1 VTLTS
6 YRCLPDGG
14 CSRPRPD
21 RFALDAVAGLAASGP
36 LAAVDAYGRP
46 SNRPRW
52 LAGEYLALLERQG
65 RGIGV
70 IYLIHFDQPI
80 GDLGNPRG
88 YATHYT
94 GRAASSGLL
103 KVLRRADGAEFAEL
117 AWVDRVGPPGAP
129 GTPPAP
135 RHRLR
140 VVGDCVLGAV
150 VGTAVLLGTVAA
162 GAVVVGTTTGAV
174 VVGAGPDGDGVDVP
188 GAWVAGGI
196 DLSALATTTPTDVL
210 PPCCDR
216 LPNKLASGWLATV
229 STPVI
234 AATAIPKASTAA
246 TATRCQRIGWG
257 CASLAASSLA
267 ASSLAPACSPTR
279 RRSERRATRWADASE
294 WVYRASAGAT
304 SRLATAAPMR
314 VPSTPNKDAT
324 TAPLTAAS
332 APASNLGMRS
342 CSIPHLDGRV
352 GDGGAA
358 VWGPRARPDRNP
370 AAAWRAPTLAT
381 QAGSCQLPPGHEGD
395 RAAWGSHSLGDRSFK
410 AALVGRAE
418 LQAAQGPGGPEV
430 AHDPEHVA
438 SPRVHQSQR
447 AGTVSDSRAEIL
459 LINQESCSSIRA
471 RRARWLSRDNARAA
485 LSNAL
490 TNSRQIQHWTL
501 DLPARLILHA
511 AGRGARLMQVV
522 GEQGIGW
529 QLARI
534 WTGTRTRERSLK
546 RSGGADAPLPGLP
559 AGQARPWVAGPADR
573 SARCGAGNPR
583 CRLRR
588 RPLAGA
594 PTGGGR
600 MTRGHPPASPAGLPA
615 ACCTVPPSQEGTLM
629 APEISD
635 RDSAAACLGWLREL
649 AARLDLDHPDP
660 LYQAGKADQLARAAK
675 DLLMTCACSPRAA
688 GCAATWSS
696 STAGRSWPTA
706 PRTSA
711 AGPATIWMTTGP
723 AYPPAPPTATTT
735 PRGAPYDRR

>member
-1 VTLTS
+1 MTFS
-6 YRCLPDGG
+6 RCLTRTSPTQAAGTSVRLPPMATVD
-14 CSRPRPD
+14 PRPD
-21 RFALDAVAGLAASGP
+21 WLIATRELLDRSPDPIGSV
-36 LAAVDAYGRP
+36 
-46 SNRPRW
+46 
-52 LAGEYLALLERQG
+52 YLL
-65 RGIGV
+65 
-70 IYLIHFDQPI
+70 HFDRPI
-80 GDLGNPRG
+80 GDLNNPRG
-88 YATHYT
+88 YAGHYT

-129 GTPPAP
+129 VTPPAP

-140 VVGDCVLGAV
+140 VVGGCVLGAV

-196 DLSALATTTPTDVL
+196 DLSAPATTTPTEVL

-267 ASSLAPACSPTR
+267 PSSLAPACSPTR
-279 RRSERRATRWADASE
+279 RTSERRATRWADASE

-352 GDGGAA
+352 GDGGVA
-358 VWGPRARPDRNP
+358 VWGPRARPVRNP

-381 QAGSCQLPPGHEGD
+381 QAGSCQLPPGQEGD

-438 SPRVHQSQR
+438 SPGVHQSQR

-471 RRARWLSRDNARAA
+471 CRARWLSRDNARAA
-485 LSNAL
+485 FSNAL

-501 DLPARLILHA
+501 DLCGRLGDHA
-511 AGRGARLMQVV
+511 AGKGPNDGGARLVQVV
-522 GEQGIGW
+522 RQAGIGF
-529 QLARI
+529 QLVRL
-534 WTGTRTRERSLK
+534 WHGTRGLERSLK
-546 RSGGADAPLPGLP
+546 RRGGAARRCPVCRLQALGQTLPRRPTHPLDQLELGPAAAWLVTSRLVE
-559 AGQARPWVAGPADR
+559 AGQ
-573 SARCGAGNPR
+573 
-583 CRLRR
+583 LK
-588 RPLAGA
+588 
-594 PTGGGR
+594 
-600 MTRGHPPASPAGLPA
+600 
-615 ACCTVPPSQEGTLM
+615 
-629 APEISD
+629 
-635 RDSAAACLGWLREL
+635 L
-649 AARLDLDHPDP
+649 AA
-660 LYQAGKADQLARAAK
+660 
-675 DLLMTCACSPRAA
+675 
-688 GCAATWSS
+688 
-696 STAGRSWPTA
+696 
-706 PRTSA
+706 
-711 AGPATIWMTTGP
+711 
-723 AYPPAPPTATTT
+723 
-735 PRGAPYDRR
+735 

>member
-1 VTLTS
+1 VTAAT
-6 YRCLPDGG
+6 YRCLPDRGR
-14 CSRPRPD
+14 SRPRPANRTLD
-21 RFALDAVAGLAASGP
+21 TVDAVAGRTARGP
-36 LAAVDAYGRP
+36 LAAVDAFGRP
-46 SNRPRW
+46 RGRPPW

-65 RGIGV
+65 RGVGV
-70 IYLIHFDQPI
+70 IYLVHFDQPI
-80 GDLGNPRG
+80 GDPTNPRG
-88 YATHYT
+88 FASHYT

-117 AWVDRVGPPGAP
+117 PWVDRMGPPGAP
-129 GTPPAP
+129 VTPPAP

-140 VVGDCVLGAV
+140 VVGVCVLGAV

-267 ASSLAPACSPTR
+267 ASSLAASSLAPACSPTR

-352 GDGGAA
+352 GDGGVA
-358 VWGPRARPDRNP
+358 VWGPRARPDGNP

-381 QAGSCQLPPGHEGD
+381 QAGSCQLPPGQGGD

-438 SPRVHQSQR
+438 SPR
-447 AGTVSDSRAEIL
+447 
-459 LINQESCSSIRA
+459 
-471 RRARWLSRDNARAA
+471 
-485 LSNAL
+485 
-490 TNSRQIQHWTL
+490 
-501 DLPARLILHA
+501 
-511 AGRGARLMQVV
+511 
-522 GEQGIGW
+522 
-529 QLARI
+529 
-534 WTGTRTRERSLK
+534 
-546 RSGGADAPLPGLP
+546 
-559 AGQARPWVAGPADR
+559 
-573 SARCGAGNPR
+573 
-583 CRLRR
+583 
-588 RPLAGA
+588 A
-594 PTGGGR
+594 PTGGSR
-600 MTRGHPPASPAGLPA
+600 MTRGHPPTSPEGDAHSPVRP
-615 ACCTVPPSQEGTLM
+615 VPPSWKE
-629 APEISD
+629 P
-635 RDSAAACLGWLREL
+635 
-649 AARLDLDHPDP
+649 
-660 LYQAGKADQLARAAK
+660 
-675 DLLMTCACSPRAA
+675 
-688 GCAATWSS
+688 
-696 STAGRSWPTA
+696 
-706 PRTSA
+706 
-711 AGPATIWMTTGP
+711 
-723 AYPPAPPTATTT
+723 
-735 PRGAPYDRR
+735 